1 MPAGAGDRDRL
12 IHDAADGAGASAALR
27 AAAEATIDLT
37 GGARRLRA
45 ADRRT
50 DVAVTE
56 HVAGA
61 DDHGRSAS
69 PAGIIGCF

>member
-69 PAGIIGCF
+69 PAGTIGCF